1 MNKKT
6 GVILLIILILTG
18 VLGYYTYT
26 NFFVKKTKEEV
37 KEVSKIDNY
46 GYTLYDN
53 QSKEYKKMFEE
64 LNTVLLK
71 KEIDYNKYVELISK
85 MFIIDFYTLDNKL
98 TNLNIGGVDF
108 VHSSIVSNFKEKAKE
123 IIEKRLEK
131 IKQVQYTSAGIVE
144 NKAIDYYTI
153 KQNEETGKIELKLPE
168 NANTD
173 MVLRYVA
180 TKGDFTIVDDQ
191 DNVLMD
197 NSYIKEAYVGY
208 SSTSSGVTVYL
219 TIQFDKQGTEK
230 LKEISNTFI
239 KTTDEEGNDTTKK
252 IKVKI
257 DDSEMLNTYFTEE
270 ISNGMIQLSF
280 GTATGNSLATY
291 AQEAK
296 NLETLLNAGN
306 LPIVYEADENHYVL
320 SDINKDML
328 FIPAIVIMSLLVIG
342 IIILIVKYKVKG
354 LLGAISIIGYIATF
368 LIIVRLT
375 NVVITLEG
383 VAGIITSIILEYIS
397 IMYALNKMKEN
408 TDLTCNQCFT
418 KFLPILVPIAIS
430 TVILCF
436 VKWLPIYSF
445 GMTMFWG
452 IILVIVYNHVV
463 TKLLVSEK

>member
-1 MNKKT
+1 MKALKRT
-6 GVILLIILILTG
+6 LIILLIILLALISFG
-18 VLGYYTYT
+18 GIYIQ
-26 NFFVKKTKEEV
+26 KTKFVENILPEYKLGPVFTGLRNIGLKVSDATKDIYYDLDGNVVDEEGKNTTK
-37 KEVSKIDNY
+37 KEESVNKEENLTKDNY
-46 GYTLYDN
+46 
-53 QSKEYKKMFEE
+53 K
-64 LNTVLLK
+64 
-71 KEIDYNKYVELISK
+71 
-85 MFIIDFYTLDNKL
+85 
-98 TNLNIGGVDF
+98 
-108 VHSSIVSNFKEKAKE
+108 KAKE

>member
-1 MNKKT
+1 MKALKRT
-6 GVILLIILILTG
+6 LIILLIILLALISFG
-18 VLGYYTYT
+18 GIYIQ
-26 NFFVKKTKEEV
+26 KTKFVENILPEYKLGPDFTGLRNIGLKVSDATKDIYYDLDGNVVDEEGKNTTKKV
-37 KEVSKIDNY
+37 ESVNKEENLTKDNY
-46 GYTLYDN
+46 
-53 QSKEYKKMFEE
+53 K
-64 LNTVLLK
+64 
-71 KEIDYNKYVELISK
+71 
-85 MFIIDFYTLDNKL
+85 
-98 TNLNIGGVDF
+98 
-108 VHSSIVSNFKEKAKE
+108 KAKE

-208 SSTSSGVTVYL
+208 SSTSSGVIVYL

>member
-1 MNKKT
+1 MKALKRT
-6 GVILLIILILTG
+6 LIILLIILLALISFG
-18 VLGYYTYT
+18 GIYIQ
-26 NFFVKKTKEEV
+26 KTKFVENILPEYKLGPDFTGLRNIGLKVSDATKDIYYDLDGNVVDEEGKNTTK
-37 KEVSKIDNY
+37 KEESVNKEENLTKDNY
-46 GYTLYDN
+46 
-53 QSKEYKKMFEE
+53 K
-64 LNTVLLK
+64 
-71 KEIDYNKYVELISK
+71 
-85 MFIIDFYTLDNKL
+85 
-98 TNLNIGGVDF
+98 
-108 VHSSIVSNFKEKAKE
+108 KAKE

-131 IKQVQYTSAGIVE
+131 IKQIQYTSAGIVE

>member
-1 MNKKT
+1 VHKNEIKEGIEKMKALKRT
-6 GVILLIILILTG
+6 LIILLIILLALISFG
-18 VLGYYTYT
+18 GIYIQ
-26 NFFVKKTKEEV
+26 KTKFVENILPEYKLGPDFTGLRNIGLKVSDATKDIYYDLDGNVVDEEGKNTTK
-37 KEVSKIDNY
+37 KEESVNKEENLTKDNY
-46 GYTLYDN
+46 
-53 QSKEYKKMFEE
+53 K
-64 LNTVLLK
+64 
-71 KEIDYNKYVELISK
+71 
-85 MFIIDFYTLDNKL
+85 
-98 TNLNIGGVDF
+98 
-108 VHSSIVSNFKEKAKE
+108 KAKE

-408 TDLTCNQCFT
+408 TVLTCNQCFT

>member
-1 MNKKT
+1 MKALKRT
-6 GVILLIILILTG
+6 LIILLIILLALISFG
-18 VLGYYTYT
+18 GIYIQ
-26 NFFVKKTKEEV
+26 KTKFVENILPEYKLGPDFTGLRNIGLKVSDATKDIYYDLDGNVVDEEGKNTTKKV
-37 KEVSKIDNY
+37 ESVNKEENLTKDNY
-46 GYTLYDN
+46 
-53 QSKEYKKMFEE
+53 K
-64 LNTVLLK
+64 
-71 KEIDYNKYVELISK
+71 
-85 MFIIDFYTLDNKL
+85 
-98 TNLNIGGVDF
+98 
-108 VHSSIVSNFKEKAKE
+108 KAKE

-180 TKGDFTIVDDQ
+180 TKGDFTIVDNQ

-197 NSYIKEAYVGY
+197 NSYIKEANVGY

-270 ISNGMIQLSF
+270 ISNGIIQLSF

-354 LLGAISIIGYIATF
+354 LLGAISIIGYIAAF

-408 TDLTCNQCFT
+408 TNLTCNQCFT

>member
-1 MNKKT
+1 MKALKRT
-6 GVILLIILILTG
+6 LIILLIILLALISFG
-18 VLGYYTYT
+18 GIYIQ
-26 NFFVKKTKEEV
+26 KTKFVENILPEYKLGPDFTGLRNIGLKVSDATKDIYYDLDGNVVDEEGKNTTKKV
-37 KEVSKIDNY
+37 ESVNKEENLTKDNY
-46 GYTLYDN
+46 
-53 QSKEYKKMFEE
+53 K
-64 LNTVLLK
+64 
-71 KEIDYNKYVELISK
+71 
-85 MFIIDFYTLDNKL
+85 
-98 TNLNIGGVDF
+98 
-108 VHSSIVSNFKEKAKE
+108 KAKE

-197 NSYIKEAYVGY
+197 NSYIKEANVGY

-270 ISNGMIQLSF
+270 ISNGIIQLSF

-320 SDINKDML
+320 SDINKYML

-418 KFLPILVPIAIS
+418 KFQPILVPIAIS

>member
-1 MNKKT
+1 MKALKRT
-6 GVILLIILILTG
+6 LIILLIILLALISFG
-18 VLGYYTYT
+18 GIYIQ
-26 NFFVKKTKEEV
+26 KTKFVENILPEYKLGPDFTGLRNIGLKVSDATKDIYYDLDGNVVDEEGKNTTKKV
-37 KEVSKIDNY
+37 ESVNKEENLTKDNY
-46 GYTLYDN
+46 
-53 QSKEYKKMFEE
+53 K
-64 LNTVLLK
+64 
-71 KEIDYNKYVELISK
+71 
-85 MFIIDFYTLDNKL
+85 
-98 TNLNIGGVDF
+98 
-108 VHSSIVSNFKEKAKE
+108 KAKE

-131 IKQVQYTSAGIVE
+131 IKQGQYTSAGIVE

-197 NSYIKEAYVGY
+197 NSYIKEANVGY

-270 ISNGMIQLSF
+270 ISNGIIQLSF

-320 SDINKDML
+320 SDINKYML

>member
-1 MNKKT
+1 MKALKRT
-6 GVILLIILILTG
+6 LIILLIILLALISFG
-18 VLGYYTYT
+18 GIYIQ
-26 NFFVKKTKEEV
+26 KTKFVENILPEYKLGPDFTGLRNIGLKVSDATKDIYYDLDGNVVDEEGKNTTKKV
-37 KEVSKIDNY
+37 ESVNKEENLTKDNY
-46 GYTLYDN
+46 
-53 QSKEYKKMFEE
+53 K
-64 LNTVLLK
+64 
-71 KEIDYNKYVELISK
+71 
-85 MFIIDFYTLDNKL
+85 
-98 TNLNIGGVDF
+98 
-108 VHSSIVSNFKEKAKE
+108 KAKE

-328 FIPAIVIMSLLVIG
+328 FIPTIVIMSLLVIG

-354 LLGAISIIGYIATF
+354 LLGAISIIGYIAAF

-397 IMYALNKMKEN
+397 IMYALNKIKEN

>member
-1 MNKKT
+1 MKALKRT
-6 GVILLIILILTG
+6 LIILLIILLALISFG
-18 VLGYYTYT
+18 GIYIQ
-26 NFFVKKTKEEV
+26 KTKFVENILPEYKLGPDFTGLRNIGLKVSDATKDIYYDLDGNVVDEEGKNTTKKV
-37 KEVSKIDNY
+37 ESVNKEENLTKDNY
-46 GYTLYDN
+46 
-53 QSKEYKKMFEE
+53 K
-64 LNTVLLK
+64 
-71 KEIDYNKYVELISK
+71 
-85 MFIIDFYTLDNKL
+85 
-98 TNLNIGGVDF
+98 
-108 VHSSIVSNFKEKAKE
+108 KAKE

-197 NSYIKEAYVGY
+197 NSYIKEANVGY

-354 LLGAISIIGYIATF
+354 LLGAISIIGYIAAF

>member
-1 MNKKT
+1 MKALKRT
-6 GVILLIILILTG
+6 LIILLALISFG
-18 VLGYYTYT
+18 GIYIQ
-26 NFFVKKTKEEV
+26 KTKFVENILPEYKLGPDFTGLRNIGLKVSDATKDIYYDSDGNVVDEEGKNTTK
-37 KEVSKIDNY
+37 KEESVNKEENLTKDNY
-46 GYTLYDN
+46 
-53 QSKEYKKMFEE
+53 K
-64 LNTVLLK
+64 
-71 KEIDYNKYVELISK
+71 
-85 MFIIDFYTLDNKL
+85 
-98 TNLNIGGVDF
+98 
-108 VHSSIVSNFKEKAKE
+108 KAKE

-328 FIPAIVIMSLLVIG
+328 FIPAIVLMSLLVIG

>member
-1 MNKKT
+1 MKALKRT
-6 GVILLIILILTG
+6 LIILLIILLALISFG
-18 VLGYYTYT
+18 GIYIQ
-26 NFFVKKTKEEV
+26 KTKFVENILPEYKLGPDFTGLRNIGLKVSDATKDIYYDLDGNVVDEEGKNTTKKV
-37 KEVSKIDNY
+37 ESVNKEENLTKDNY
-46 GYTLYDN
+46 
-53 QSKEYKKMFEE
+53 K
-64 LNTVLLK
+64 
-71 KEIDYNKYVELISK
+71 
-85 MFIIDFYTLDNKL
+85 
-98 TNLNIGGVDF
+98 
-108 VHSSIVSNFKEKAKE
+108 KAKE

-197 NSYIKEAYVGY
+197 NSYIKEANVGY

-280 GTATGNSLATY
+280 GTATGNSLAMY

-375 NVVITLEG
+375 NVVIKLEG

>member
-1 MNKKT
+1 MKALKIT
-6 GVILLIILILTG
+6 LIILLIILLALISFG
-18 VLGYYTYT
+18 GIYIQ
-26 NFFVKKTKEEV
+26 KTKFVENILPEYKLGPDFTGLRNIGLKVSDATKDIYYDLDGNVVDEEGKNTIK
-37 KEVSKIDNY
+37 KEESVNKEENLTKDNY
-46 GYTLYDN
+46 
-53 QSKEYKKMFEE
+53 K
-64 LNTVLLK
+64 
-71 KEIDYNKYVELISK
+71 
-85 MFIIDFYTLDNKL
+85 
-98 TNLNIGGVDF
+98 
-108 VHSSIVSNFKEKAKE
+108 KAKE

-197 NSYIKEAYVGY
+197 NSYIKEANVGY

>member
-1 MNKKT
+1 MESVN
-6 GVILLIILILTG
+6 
-18 VLGYYTYT
+18 
-26 NFFVKKTKEEV
+26 KEENLT
-37 KEVSKIDNY
+37 KDNY
-46 GYTLYDN
+46 
-53 QSKEYKKMFEE
+53 K
-64 LNTVLLK
+64 
-71 KEIDYNKYVELISK
+71 
-85 MFIIDFYTLDNKL
+85 
-98 TNLNIGGVDF
+98 
-108 VHSSIVSNFKEKAKE
+108 KAKE

-197 NSYIKEAYVGY
+197 NSYIKEANVGY

-270 ISNGMIQLSF
+270 ISNGIIQLSF

-320 SDINKDML
+320 SDINKYML

>member
-1 MNKKT
+1 VHKNEIKEGIEKMKALKRT
-6 GVILLIILILTG
+6 LIILLIILLALISFG
-18 VLGYYTYT
+18 GIYIQ
-26 NFFVKKTKEEV
+26 KTKFVENILPEYKLGPDFTGLRNIGLKVSDATKDIYYDLDGNVVDEEGKNTTKKV
-37 KEVSKIDNY
+37 ESVNKEENLTKDNY
-46 GYTLYDN
+46 
-53 QSKEYKKMFEE
+53 K
-64 LNTVLLK
+64 
-71 KEIDYNKYVELISK
+71 
-85 MFIIDFYTLDNKL
+85 
-98 TNLNIGGVDF
+98 
-108 VHSSIVSNFKEKAKE
+108 KAKE

-328 FIPAIVIMSLLVIG
+328 FIPTIVIMSLLVIG

>member
-1 MNKKT
+1 MKALKRT
-6 GVILLIILILTG
+6 LIILLIILLALISFG
-18 VLGYYTYT
+18 GIYIQ
-26 NFFVKKTKEEV
+26 KTKFVENILPEYKLGPDFTGLRNIGLKVSDATKDIYYDSDGNVVDEEGKNTTK
-37 KEVSKIDNY
+37 KEESVNKEENLTKDNY
-46 GYTLYDN
+46 
-53 QSKEYKKMFEE
+53 K
-64 LNTVLLK
+64 
-71 KEIDYNKYVELISK
+71 
-85 MFIIDFYTLDNKL
+85 
-98 TNLNIGGVDF
+98 
-108 VHSSIVSNFKEKAKE
+108 KAKE

-445 GMTMFWG
+445 GLTMFWG

>member
-1 MNKKT
+1 MKALKRT
-6 GVILLIILILTG
+6 LIILLIILLALISFG
-18 VLGYYTYT
+18 GIYIQ
-26 NFFVKKTKEEV
+26 KTKFVENILPEYKLGPDFTGLRNIGLKVSDATKDIYYDLDGNVVDEEGKNTTK
-37 KEVSKIDNY
+37 KEESVNKEENLTKDNY
-46 GYTLYDN
+46 
-53 QSKEYKKMFEE
+53 K
-64 LNTVLLK
+64 
-71 KEIDYNKYVELISK
+71 
-85 MFIIDFYTLDNKL
+85 
-98 TNLNIGGVDF
+98 
-108 VHSSIVSNFKEKAKE
+108 KAKE

-328 FIPAIVIMSLLVIG
+328 FIPTIVIMSLLVIG

-354 LLGAISIIGYIATF
+354 LLGAISIIGYIAAF

-397 IMYALNKMKEN
+397 IMYALNKIKEN

>member
-1 MNKKT
+1 MKALKRT
-6 GVILLIILILTG
+6 LIILLIILLALISFG
-18 VLGYYTYT
+18 GIYIQ
-26 NFFVKKTKEEV
+26 KTKFVENILPEYKLGPDFTGLRNIGLKVSDATKDIYYDLDGNVVDEEGKNTTKKV
-37 KEVSKIDNY
+37 ESINKEENLTKDNY
-46 GYTLYDN
+46 
-53 QSKEYKKMFEE
+53 K
-64 LNTVLLK
+64 
-71 KEIDYNKYVELISK
+71 
-85 MFIIDFYTLDNKL
+85 
-98 TNLNIGGVDF
+98 
-108 VHSSIVSNFKEKAKE
+108 KAKE

-280 GTATGNSLATY
+280 GTATGNSIATY

>member
-1 MNKKT
+1 MKALKRT
-6 GVILLIILILTG
+6 LIILLIILLALISFG
-18 VLGYYTYT
+18 GIYIQ
-26 NFFVKKTKEEV
+26 KTKFVENILPEYKLGPDFTGLRNIGLKVSDATKDIYYDLDGNVVDEEGKNTTK
-37 KEVSKIDNY
+37 KEESVNKEENLTKDNY
-46 GYTLYDN
+46 
-53 QSKEYKKMFEE
+53 K
-64 LNTVLLK
+64 
-71 KEIDYNKYVELISK
+71 
-85 MFIIDFYTLDNKL
+85 
-98 TNLNIGGVDF
+98 
-108 VHSSIVSNFKEKAKE
+108 KAKE

-197 NSYIKEAYVGY
+197 NSYIKEANVGY

-270 ISNGMIQLSF
+270 ISNGIIQLSF

>member
-1 MNKKT
+1 MKALKRT
-6 GVILLIILILTG
+6 LIILLIILLALISFG
-18 VLGYYTYT
+18 GIYIQ
-26 NFFVKKTKEEV
+26 KTKFVENILPEYKLGPDFTGLRNIGLKVSDATKDIYYDSDGNVVDEEGKNTTK
-37 KEVSKIDNY
+37 KEESVNKEENLTKDNY
-46 GYTLYDN
+46 
-53 QSKEYKKMFEE
+53 K
-64 LNTVLLK
+64 
-71 KEIDYNKYVELISK
+71 
-85 MFIIDFYTLDNKL
+85 
-98 TNLNIGGVDF
+98 
-108 VHSSIVSNFKEKAKE
+108 KAKE

-328 FIPAIVIMSLLVIG
+328 FIPAIVLMSLLVIG

-354 LLGAISIIGYIATF
+354 LLGAISIIGYITTF

>member
-1 MNKKT
+1 MKALKRT
-6 GVILLIILILTG
+6 LIILLIILLALISFG
-18 VLGYYTYT
+18 GIYIQ
-26 NFFVKKTKEEV
+26 KTKFVENILPEYKLGPDFTGLRNIGLKVSDATKDIYYDLDGNVVDEEGKNTTKKV
-37 KEVSKIDNY
+37 ESVNKEENLTKDNY
-46 GYTLYDN
+46 
-53 QSKEYKKMFEE
+53 K
-64 LNTVLLK
+64 
-71 KEIDYNKYVELISK
+71 
-85 MFIIDFYTLDNKL
+85 
-98 TNLNIGGVDF
+98 
-108 VHSSIVSNFKEKAKE
+108 KAKE

-180 TKGDFTIVDDQ
+180 TKGDFTIVDNQ

-197 NSYIKEAYVGY
+197 NSYIKEANVGY

-328 FIPAIVIMSLLVIG
+328 FIPTIVIMSLLVIG

-452 IILVIVYNHVV
+452 IVLVIVYNHVV

>member
-1 MNKKT
+1 MKALKRT
-6 GVILLIILILTG
+6 LIILLIILLALISFG
-18 VLGYYTYT
+18 GIYIQ
-26 NFFVKKTKEEV
+26 KTKFVENILPEYKLGPDFTGLRNIGLKVSDATKDIYYDLDGNVVDEEGKNTTK
-37 KEVSKIDNY
+37 KEESVNKEENLTKDNY
-46 GYTLYDN
+46 
-53 QSKEYKKMFEE
+53 K
-64 LNTVLLK
+64 
-71 KEIDYNKYVELISK
+71 
-85 MFIIDFYTLDNKL
+85 
-98 TNLNIGGVDF
+98 
-108 VHSSIVSNFKEKAKE
+108 KAKE

-436 VKWLPIYSF
+436 VKW
-445 GMTMFWG
+445 
-452 IILVIVYNHVV
+452 
-463 TKLLVSEK
+463 

>member
-1 MNKKT
+1 MKALKRT
-6 GVILLIILILTG
+6 LIILLIILLALISFG
-18 VLGYYTYT
+18 GIYIQ
-26 NFFVKKTKEEV
+26 KTKFVENILPEYKLGPDFTGLRNIGLKVSDATKDIYYDLDGNVVDEEGKNTTKKV
-37 KEVSKIDNY
+37 ESVNKEENLTKDNY
-46 GYTLYDN
+46 
-53 QSKEYKKMFEE
+53 K
-64 LNTVLLK
+64 
-71 KEIDYNKYVELISK
+71 
-85 MFIIDFYTLDNKL
+85 
-98 TNLNIGGVDF
+98 
-108 VHSSIVSNFKEKAKE
+108 KAKE

-270 ISNGMIQLSF
+270 ISNGIIQLSF

>member
-1 MNKKT
+1 MKALKRT
-6 GVILLIILILTG
+6 LIILLIILLALISFG
-18 VLGYYTYT
+18 GIYIQ
-26 NFFVKKTKEEV
+26 KTKFVENILPEYKLGPDFTGLRNIGLKVSDATKDIYYDSDGNVVDEEGKNTTK
-37 KEVSKIDNY
+37 KEESVNKEENLTKDNY
-46 GYTLYDN
+46 
-53 QSKEYKKMFEE
+53 K
-64 LNTVLLK
+64 
-71 KEIDYNKYVELISK
+71 
-85 MFIIDFYTLDNKL
+85 
-98 TNLNIGGVDF
+98 
-108 VHSSIVSNFKEKAKE
+108 KAKE

-328 FIPAIVIMSLLVIG
+328 FIPAIVLMSLLVIG

-452 IILVIVYNHVV
+452 IILVIVYKHVV

>member
-1 MNKKT
+1 MKALKRALI
-6 GVILLIILILTG
+6 ILLIILLALISFG
-18 VLGYYTYT
+18 GIYIQ
-26 NFFVKKTKEEV
+26 KTKFVENILPEYKLGPDFTGLRNIGLKVSDATKDIYYDLDGNVVDEEGKNTTKKV
-37 KEVSKIDNY
+37 ESVNKEENLTKDNY
-46 GYTLYDN
+46 
-53 QSKEYKKMFEE
+53 K
-64 LNTVLLK
+64 
-71 KEIDYNKYVELISK
+71 
-85 MFIIDFYTLDNKL
+85 
-98 TNLNIGGVDF
+98 
-108 VHSSIVSNFKEKAKE
+108 KAKE

>member
-1 MNKKT
+1 MKALKRT
-6 GVILLIILILTG
+6 LIILLIILLALISFG
-18 VLGYYTYT
+18 GIYIQ
-26 NFFVKKTKEEV
+26 KTKFVENILPEYKLGPDFTGLRNIGLKVSDATKDIYYDLDGNVVDEEGKNTTKKV
-37 KEVSKIDNY
+37 ESVNKEENLTKDNY
-46 GYTLYDN
+46 
-53 QSKEYKKMFEE
+53 K
-64 LNTVLLK
+64 
-71 KEIDYNKYVELISK
+71 
-85 MFIIDFYTLDNKL
+85 
-98 TNLNIGGVDF
+98 
-108 VHSSIVSNFKEKAKE
+108 KAKE

-173 MVLRYVA
+173 MVLKYVA
-180 TKGDFTIVDDQ
+180 IKGDFTIVDDQ

-197 NSYIKEAYVGY
+197 NSYIKEANVGY
-208 SSTSSGVTVYL
+208 SSTGSGVTVYL

-270 ISNGMIQLSF
+270 ISNGIIQLSF

-328 FIPAIVIMSLLVIG
+328 FIPTIVIMSLLVIG

-354 LLGAISIIGYIATF
+354 LLGAISIIGYIAAF

>member
-1 MNKKT
+1 MKALKRT
-6 GVILLIILILTG
+6 LIILLIILLALISFG
-18 VLGYYTYT
+18 GIYIQ
-26 NFFVKKTKEEV
+26 KTKFVENILPEYKLGPDFTGLRNIGLKVSDATKDIYYDLDGNVVDEEGKNTTKKV
-37 KEVSKIDNY
+37 ESVNKEENLTKDNY
-46 GYTLYDN
+46 
-53 QSKEYKKMFEE
+53 K
-64 LNTVLLK
+64 
-71 KEIDYNKYVELISK
+71 
-85 MFIIDFYTLDNKL
+85 
-98 TNLNIGGVDF
+98 
-108 VHSSIVSNFKEKAKE
+108 KAKE

-173 MVLRYVA
+173 MVLKYVA
-180 TKGDFTIVDDQ
+180 IKGDFTIVDDQ

-197 NSYIKEAYVGY
+197 NSYIKEANVGY
-208 SSTSSGVTVYL
+208 SSTGSGVTVYL

-270 ISNGMIQLSF
+270 ISNGIIQLSF

>member
-1 MNKKT
+1 
-6 GVILLIILILTG
+6 
-18 VLGYYTYT
+18 
-26 NFFVKKTKEEV
+26 
-37 KEVSKIDNY
+37 
-46 GYTLYDN
+46 
-53 QSKEYKKMFEE
+53 
-64 LNTVLLK
+64 
-71 KEIDYNKYVELISK
+71 
-85 MFIIDFYTLDNKL
+85 
-98 TNLNIGGVDF
+98 
-108 VHSSIVSNFKEKAKE
+108 
-123 IIEKRLEK
+123 
-131 IKQVQYTSAGIVE
+131 
-144 NKAIDYYTI
+144 
-153 KQNEETGKIELKLPE
+153 
-168 NANTD
+168 

-197 NSYIKEAYVGY
+197 NSYIKEANVGY

-328 FIPAIVIMSLLVIG
+328 FIPTIVIMSLLVIG

-354 LLGAISIIGYIATF
+354 LLGAISIIGYIAAF

-397 IMYALNKMKEN
+397 IMYALNKIKEN

>member
-1 MNKKT
+1 MKALKRT
-6 GVILLIILILTG
+6 LIILLIILLALISFG
-18 VLGYYTYT
+18 GIYIQ
-26 NFFVKKTKEEV
+26 KTKFVENILPEYKLGPDFTGLRNIGLKVSDATKDIYYDLDGNVVDEEGKNTTKKV
-37 KEVSKIDNY
+37 ESVNKEENLTKDNY
-46 GYTLYDN
+46 
-53 QSKEYKKMFEE
+53 K
-64 LNTVLLK
+64 
-71 KEIDYNKYVELISK
+71 
-85 MFIIDFYTLDNKL
+85 
-98 TNLNIGGVDF
+98 
-108 VHSSIVSNFKEKAKE
+108 KAKE

-197 NSYIKEAYVGY
+197 NSYIKEANVGY

-328 FIPAIVIMSLLVIG
+328 FIPAIVLMSLLVIG

>member
-1 MNKKT
+1 MKALKRT
-6 GVILLIILILTG
+6 LIILLIILLALISFG
-18 VLGYYTYT
+18 GIYIQ
-26 NFFVKKTKEEV
+26 KTKFVENILPEYKLGPDFTGLRNIGLKVSDATKDIYYDSDGNVVDEEGKNTTK
-37 KEVSKIDNY
+37 KEESVNKEENLTKDNY
-46 GYTLYDN
+46 
-53 QSKEYKKMFEE
+53 K
-64 LNTVLLK
+64 
-71 KEIDYNKYVELISK
+71 
-85 MFIIDFYTLDNKL
+85 
-98 TNLNIGGVDF
+98 
-108 VHSSIVSNFKEKAKE
+108 KAKE

-328 FIPAIVIMSLLVIG
+328 FIPAIVLMSLLVIG

>member
-1 MNKKT
+1 MKALKRT
-6 GVILLIILILTG
+6 LIILLIILLALISFG
-18 VLGYYTYT
+18 GIYIQ
-26 NFFVKKTKEEV
+26 KTKFVENILPEYKLGPDFTGLRNIGLKVSDATKAIYYDSDGNVVDEEGKNTTK
-37 KEVSKIDNY
+37 KEESVNKEENLTKDNY
-46 GYTLYDN
+46 
-53 QSKEYKKMFEE
+53 K
-64 LNTVLLK
+64 
-71 KEIDYNKYVELISK
+71 
-85 MFIIDFYTLDNKL
+85 
-98 TNLNIGGVDF
+98 
-108 VHSSIVSNFKEKAKE
+108 KAKE

>member
-1 MNKKT
+1 MKALKRT
-6 GVILLIILILTG
+6 LIILLIILLALISFG
-18 VLGYYTYT
+18 GIYIQ
-26 NFFVKKTKEEV
+26 KTKFVENILPEYKLGPDFTGLRNIGLKVSDATKDIYYDLDGNVVDEEGKNTTKKV
-37 KEVSKIDNY
+37 ESVNKEENLTKDNY
-46 GYTLYDN
+46 
-53 QSKEYKKMFEE
+53 K
-64 LNTVLLK
+64 
-71 KEIDYNKYVELISK
+71 
-85 MFIIDFYTLDNKL
+85 
-98 TNLNIGGVDF
+98 
-108 VHSSIVSNFKEKAKE
+108 KAKE

-342 IIILIVKYKVKG
+342 MIILIVKYKVKG
-354 LLGAISIIGYIATF
+354 LLGAISIIGYIAAF

>member
-1 MNKKT
+1 MKALKRT
-6 GVILLIILILTG
+6 LIILLIILLALISFG
-18 VLGYYTYT
+18 GIYIQ
-26 NFFVKKTKEEV
+26 KTKFVEN
-37 KEVSKIDNY
+37 I
-46 GYTLYDN
+46 LP
-53 QSKEYKKMFEE
+53 EYK
-64 LNTVLLK
+64 LGP
-71 KEIDYNKYVELISK
+71 
-85 MFIIDFYTLDNKL
+85 DFTGLR
-98 TNLNIGGVDF
+98 NIGLKVSDATKDIYYDLDGNVVDEEGKNTTKK
-108 VHSSIVSNFKEKAKE
+108 VESVNKEENLTKNNYKKAKE

-197 NSYIKEAYVGY
+197 NSYIKEANVGY

-270 ISNGMIQLSF
+270 ISNGIIQLSF

-354 LLGAISIIGYIATF
+354 LLGAISIIGYIAAF

>member
-1 MNKKT
+1 MKALKRT
-6 GVILLIILILTG
+6 LIILLIILLALISFG
-18 VLGYYTYT
+18 GIYIQ
-26 NFFVKKTKEEV
+26 KTKFVENILPEYKLGPDFTGLRNIGLKVSDATKDIYYDLDGNVVDEEGKNTTKKV
-37 KEVSKIDNY
+37 ESVNKEENLTKDNY
-46 GYTLYDN
+46 
-53 QSKEYKKMFEE
+53 K
-64 LNTVLLK
+64 
-71 KEIDYNKYVELISK
+71 
-85 MFIIDFYTLDNKL
+85 
-98 TNLNIGGVDF
+98 
-108 VHSSIVSNFKEKAKE
+108 KAKE

-328 FIPAIVIMSLLVIG
+328 FIPTIVIMSLLVIG

>member
-1 MNKKT
+1 MKALKRT
-6 GVILLIILILTG
+6 LIILLIILLALISFG
-18 VLGYYTYT
+18 GIYIQ
-26 NFFVKKTKEEV
+26 KTKFVENILPEYKLGPDFTGLRNIGLKVSDATKDIYYDLDGNVVDEEGKNTTKKV
-37 KEVSKIDNY
+37 ESVNKEENLTKDNY
-46 GYTLYDN
+46 
-53 QSKEYKKMFEE
+53 K
-64 LNTVLLK
+64 
-71 KEIDYNKYVELISK
+71 
-85 MFIIDFYTLDNKL
+85 
-98 TNLNIGGVDF
+98 
-108 VHSSIVSNFKEKAKE
+108 KAKE

-191 DNVLMD
+191 DNVLID
-197 NSYIKEAYVGY
+197 NSYIKEANVGY

-452 IILVIVYNHVV
+452 IVLVIVYNHVV

>member
-1 MNKKT
+1 MKALKRT
-6 GVILLIILILTG
+6 LIILLIILLALISFG
-18 VLGYYTYT
+18 GIYIQ
-26 NFFVKKTKEEV
+26 KTKFVENILPEYKLGPDFTGLRNIGLKVSDATKDIYYDLDGNVVDEEGKNTTKKV
-37 KEVSKIDNY
+37 ESVNKEENLTKDNY
-46 GYTLYDN
+46 
-53 QSKEYKKMFEE
+53 K
-64 LNTVLLK
+64 
-71 KEIDYNKYVELISK
+71 
-85 MFIIDFYTLDNKL
+85 
-98 TNLNIGGVDF
+98 
-108 VHSSIVSNFKEKAKE
+108 KAKE

-191 DNVLMD
+191 DNVLID
-197 NSYIKEAYVGY
+197 NSYIKEANVGY

>member
-1 MNKKT
+1 MKALKRT
-6 GVILLIILILTG
+6 LIILLIILLALISFG
-18 VLGYYTYT
+18 GIYIQ
-26 NFFVKKTKEEV
+26 KTKFVENILPEYKLGPDFTGLRNIGLKVSDATKDIYYDLDGNVVDEEGKNTTKKV
-37 KEVSKIDNY
+37 ESVNKEENLTKDNY
-46 GYTLYDN
+46 
-53 QSKEYKKMFEE
+53 K
-64 LNTVLLK
+64 
-71 KEIDYNKYVELISK
+71 
-85 MFIIDFYTLDNKL
+85 
-98 TNLNIGGVDF
+98 
-108 VHSSIVSNFKEKAKE
+108 KAKE

-328 FIPAIVIMSLLVIG
+328 FIPTIVIMSLLVIG

-408 TDLTCNQCFT
+408 TDFTCNQCFT

>member
-1 MNKKT
+1 MKALKRT
-6 GVILLIILILTG
+6 LIILLIILLALISFG
-18 VLGYYTYT
+18 GIYIQ
-26 NFFVKKTKEEV
+26 KTKFVENILPEYKLGPDFTGLRNIGLKVSDATKAIYYDSDGNVVDEEGKNTTK
-37 KEVSKIDNY
+37 KEESVNKEENLTKDNY
-46 GYTLYDN
+46 
-53 QSKEYKKMFEE
+53 K
-64 LNTVLLK
+64 
-71 KEIDYNKYVELISK
+71 
-85 MFIIDFYTLDNKL
+85 
-98 TNLNIGGVDF
+98 
-108 VHSSIVSNFKEKAKE
+108 KAKE

-328 FIPAIVIMSLLVIG
+328 FIPAIVLMSLLVIG

>member
-1 MNKKT
+1 MKALKRT
-6 GVILLIILILTG
+6 LIILLIILLALISFG
-18 VLGYYTYT
+18 GIYIQ
-26 NFFVKKTKEEV
+26 KTKFVENILLEYKLGPDFTGLRNIGLKVSDATKDIYYDLDGNVVDEEGKNTTKKV
-37 KEVSKIDNY
+37 ESVNKEENLTKDNY
-46 GYTLYDN
+46 
-53 QSKEYKKMFEE
+53 K
-64 LNTVLLK
+64 
-71 KEIDYNKYVELISK
+71 
-85 MFIIDFYTLDNKL
+85 
-98 TNLNIGGVDF
+98 
-108 VHSSIVSNFKEKAKE
+108 KAKE

-180 TKGDFTIVDDQ
+180 TKGDFTIVDNQ

-197 NSYIKEAYVGY
+197 NSYIKEANVGY

-328 FIPAIVIMSLLVIG
+328 FIPTIVIMSLLVIG

>member
-1 MNKKT
+1 MKALKRT
-6 GVILLIILILTG
+6 LIILLIILLALISFG
-18 VLGYYTYT
+18 GIYIQ
-26 NFFVKKTKEEV
+26 KTKFVENILPEYKLGPDFTGLRNIGLKVSDATKDIYYDLDGNVVDEEGKNTTK
-37 KEVSKIDNY
+37 KEESVNKEENLTKDNY
-46 GYTLYDN
+46 
-53 QSKEYKKMFEE
+53 K
-64 LNTVLLK
+64 
-71 KEIDYNKYVELISK
+71 
-85 MFIIDFYTLDNKL
+85 
-98 TNLNIGGVDF
+98 
-108 VHSSIVSNFKEKAKE
+108 KAKE

-180 TKGDFTIVDDQ
+180 IKGDFTIVDDQ

-197 NSYIKEAYVGY
+197 NSYIKEANVGY

>member
-1 MNKKT
+1 MKALKRT
-6 GVILLIILILTG
+6 LIILLIILLALISFG
-18 VLGYYTYT
+18 GIYIQ
-26 NFFVKKTKEEV
+26 KTKFVENILPEYKLGPDFTGLRNTGLKVSDATKDIYYDLDGNVVDEEGKNTTKKV
-37 KEVSKIDNY
+37 ESVNKEENLTKDNY
-46 GYTLYDN
+46 
-53 QSKEYKKMFEE
+53 K
-64 LNTVLLK
+64 
-71 KEIDYNKYVELISK
+71 
-85 MFIIDFYTLDNKL
+85 
-98 TNLNIGGVDF
+98 
-108 VHSSIVSNFKEKAKE
+108 KAKE